1 MDKKAIREAARMI
14 LESKH
19 VVVLTGAGISTPSG
33 IPDFRSPSYGLW
45 ARYDPFEVASLWGFR
60 EHPERF
66 YDWAR
71 SLMDTVQKAKPNPAH
86 EALARLEE
94 AGYLRTIITQNI
106 DSLHQKA
113 GSSHVIPI
121 HGHVES
127 ATCLDCG
134 AKFPIEE
141 EFWDEVR
148 RGEIP
153 RCPKCGGLLKPD
165 VVLFGEP
172 LPYGELREAQQE
184 ALLCDLMIVAGSSL
198 MVMPAA
204 DLPLLAKRRG
214 SKLILINLQWTTV
227 DSKADLLIR
236 EDVAKALPAIAD
248 LVLREGGRR

>member
-1 MDKKAIREAARMI
+1 MI

-19 VVVLTGAGISTPSG
+19 AIALTGAGISTPSG

-66 YDWAR
+66 YDWSR
-71 SLMDTVQKAKPNPAH
+71 SLIDTVRNARPNPAH
-86 EALARLEE
+86 IALARLEE
-94 AGYLRTIITQNI
+94 AGYLYAIITQNI

-113 GSSHVIPI
+113 GARRVIPV
-121 HGHVES
+121 HGHVET

-134 AKFPIEE
+134 AKYPIGEE
-141 EFWDEVR
+141 LWEMVK

-165 VVLFGEP
+165 VVLFGEL
-172 LPYGELREAQQE
+172 LPYEELKAAQQE
-184 ALLCDLMIVAGSSL
+184 ALLCDLMLVAGSSL

-204 DLPLLAKRRG
+204 DLPLLAKKRG
-214 SKLILINLQWTTV
+214 SKLILVNLQWTTV
-227 DSKADLLIR
+227 DGKADLVIR

-248 LVLREGGRR
+248 LVLKGGARR